1 MKFYKEMTR
10 RQRRVLWRIL
20 ISAVLFA
27 VALFLPLDGLWLLLA
42 FLPSYV
48 VIGYDVVYSAV
59 RNIFRGQL
67 LDEQFLMTLATVG
80 AFATG
85 EYKEAVAVMLFYQV
99 GELFQSIA
107 VGKSRK
113 SISELMNIRP
123 D

>member
-20 ISAVLFA
+20 ISAVLFII
-27 VALFLPLDGLWLLLA
+27 ALPLPLDGLWLLLA

-99 GELFQSIA
+99 G
-107 VGKSRK
+107 
-113 SISELMNIRP
+113 
-123 D
+123 